1 MFVTLASVNDQRAE
15 LKVVVNGRDLPVTW
29 SIDGPGSIDATGV
42 YSSDAK
48 APERYVVVFAEF
60 EDEYFGTMAGH
71 LILPLPLSGS
81 SGVLQALTGTAG
93 GHGGYCN
100 APFIERYR
108 AASGCRYLDPRLGS
122 RRGGQSQRAQP
133 AYRATIHR
141 TLSGSGLLAVVHRR
155 HRGG

>member
-1 MFVTLASVNDQRAE
+1 MLFITLASVNDQRAE

-29 SIDGPGSIDATGV
+29 SLDGPGSIDATGV

-93 GHGGYCN
+93 
-100 APFIERYR
+100 AR
-108 AASGCRYLDPRLGS
+108 RLL
-122 RRGGQSQRAQP
+122 QCP
-133 AYRATIHR
+133 
-141 TLSGSGLLAVVHRR
+141 VH
-155 HRGG
+155 